1 MDTRLE
7 VFITGSLDYRTLV
20 LPVPRN
26 SNESVHNSY
35 SVYDTRAAFY
45 YFQDLSIVNDL
56 TLLFKL
62 YYRGQ
67 TPVYPAAQFL
77 ISGK

>member
-1 MDTRLE
+1 MIQGQP
-7 VFITGSLDYRTLV
+7 FDYTL
-20 LPVPRN
+20 
-26 SNESVHNSY
+26 
-35 SVYDTRAAFY
+35 Y

-67 TPVYPAAQFL
+67 TPVYPTAQFL
-77 ISGK
+77 TSGK